1 MSYNDC
7 MKLNEILREY
17 ARSGVYIDP
26 KAQMTVTIDTV
37 ASLS

>member
-1 MSYNDC
+1 MLYNDY

-17 ARSGVYIDP
+17 ARSGVYSYT

>member
-1 MSYNDC
+1 MSYNDY
-7 MKLNEILREY
+7 MKLDEILGEC

-26 KAQMTVTIDTV
+26 KAQMTVTIDMV